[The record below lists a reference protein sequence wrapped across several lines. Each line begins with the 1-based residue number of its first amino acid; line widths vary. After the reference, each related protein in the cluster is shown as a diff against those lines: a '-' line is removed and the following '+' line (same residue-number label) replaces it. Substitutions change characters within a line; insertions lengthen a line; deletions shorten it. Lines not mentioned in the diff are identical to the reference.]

1 MESLGLHHKTL
12 MNESLDNTSLENER
26 FRLGERCLQT
36 GREKGV
42 DWEFSGM
49 LQVFSDRQKIF

>member
-1 MESLGLHHKTL
+1 

>member
-1 MESLGLHHKTL
+1 MSLLDQYIVGLWG
-12 MNESLDNTSLENER
+12 LENER

-36 GREKGV
+36 GRKKGV

-49 LQVFSDRQKIF
+49 FQVFSGRQKIF